1 MSLGVYLVIPLM
13 VIVALIQ
20 VTILPLIP
28 IFGVVPQL
36 WLVATIAWSLLRGLQ
51 EGFVWALV
59 GGILIDVLSASPL
72 GSTTLALMAAVIVT
86 VFIQNN
92 LPQNRTIIPM
102 LLTMLGTIV
111 YWFIYLMILRIV
123 TPLMIRNMDFLG
135 IEDLDRGAIAPGLI
149 RDISS
154 GYGLTTPV
162 IRYVLT
168 LVVIHGLLGLLFYYG
183 FSTLERLLKPRRVE
197 I

>member
-1 MSLGVYLVIPLM
+1 
-13 VIVALIQ
+13 
-20 VTILPLIP
+20 
-28 IFGVVPQL
+28 
-36 WLVATIAWSLLRGLQ
+36 
-51 EGFVWALV
+51 
-59 GGILIDVLSASPL
+59 
-72 GSTTLALMAAVIVT
+72 
-86 VFIQNN
+86 
-92 LPQNRTIIPM
+92 
-102 LLTMLGTIV
+102 
-111 YWFIYLMILRIV
+111 
-123 TPLMIRNMDFLG
+123 MDFLG